1 MLSPNPRLGMSNL
14 KAIDPNED
22 FFASSL
28 YIILFFF
35 FVFFCC
41 GCSPLIIMYL
51 PLDNEKTSLFTL

>member
-35 FVFFCC
+35 CFF
-41 GCSPLIIMYL
+41 LL
-51 PLDNEKTSLFTL
+51 WLFTTDYNVPSFG

>member
-28 YIILFFF
+28 YIILFFLFF
-35 FVFFCC
+35 FVVVVHH
-41 GCSPLIIMYL
+41 
-51 PLDNEKTSLFTL
+51 